1 MPDERVIEL
10 CRLWWE
16 SAREDLQA
24 AERLSDLPFTCCFHC
39 QQAVE
44 KAIKCL
50 LILNQVE
57 FAKSHDIGMLLNLL
71 KTAPIAPDESATE
84 EIETLTRFAVDTR
97 YPPESATPEEAEE
110 ALRLARE
117 FIQAIRVI
125 LPSGVISGH
134 PDTLPEPEQ

>member
-1 MPDERVIEL
+1 MPDKRVIEL

-16 SAREDLQA
+16 KAGEDLQA
-24 AERLSDLPFTCCFHC
+24 AERLTDLPFVCCFHC

-50 LILNQVE
+50 LVINQID
-57 FAKSHDIGMLLNLL
+57 FARSHDIGMLLNLL

-84 EIETLTRFAVDTR
+84 ELETLTRFSVDTR
-97 YPPESATPEEAEE
+97 YPPETATPEEAEE

-117 FIQAIRVI
+117 FIHVI
-125 LPSGVISGH
+125 QVVLPSGVILPL
-134 PDTLPEPEQ
+134 PDTPPESEP